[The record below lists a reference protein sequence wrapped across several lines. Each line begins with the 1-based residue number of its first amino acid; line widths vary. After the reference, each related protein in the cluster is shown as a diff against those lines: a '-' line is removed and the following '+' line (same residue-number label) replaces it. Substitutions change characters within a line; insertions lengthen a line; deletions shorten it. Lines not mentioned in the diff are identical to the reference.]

1 MKVLKFGGSSVR
13 DASRILRVAELI
25 EASLDDARPPAVVVS
40 ALGGITDDLK
50 ALPALALA
58 DVDEAYSHLARLEQR
73 HVDTLEALAPG
84 STDEQQRLNDA
95 FDRLRK
101 IAGGIH
107 LLQESSARTLDEV
120 ITYGELLS
128 APIVAAAL
136 RARGHRAEAYDT
148 RELVVTHHRFGGARA
163 LLEPTFARLRAALT
177 PSTDRSESPS
187 IPVISGFVARSDRGA
202 TTHLGRGGSDL
213 TAALVAAALEVDALE
228 IWTDVDGVLTAD
240 PRDVPEARSIRQ
252 MSFEELMELSHFG
265 AKVVYPPTVQ
275 PVRAAGIALSIH
287 STLEPDSP
295 GTRIVEQRS
304 EDVPGN
310 PVVGVAAID
319 HVSLLRLEGDGMI
332 GIPGT
337 AGRLFQA
344 LARKEI
350 SVILI
355 SQASSEH
362 SICFA
367 IDPQQSHRARQVV
380 DAEFE
385 LERRA
390 GVINPLIVEDDCAV
404 VAAVGAGMCSEPGI
418 AGRVFRVLGER
429 GINVRAIAQGSSERN
444 ISLVIDRSQKGRA
457 VRVVH
462 RAFFGELP
470 KRVRV
475 GLVGVGGVGS
485 ELLRQLGPGTHA
497 SRHLEVV
504 ATASSR
510 RAWCGELEGEWPT
523 DWRAFL
529 EEHGEDGDA
538 KALAAELIQLDGP
551 RLFID
556 CSASDDVAELY
567 PELLAAGIGVVAAN
581 KKGFADRSEKSAALF
596 TADGIY
602 LEATVGAGL
611 PVLSTL
617 RDLVTTGD
625 EVKTIDGVLSGTLAF
640 VLDRLL
646 AGETLSAAVREAHQA
661 GYTEPDPRE
670 DLSGQDVARKLL
682 ILARGAGF
690 GLEPGDLHVEPLV
703 DVSGEASV
711 EEFLRG
717 LADLDEE
724 FRQKVEA
731 ARDRDEKLCYLARFD
746 GERATVGLQ
755 SIAGDHPAF
764 ALSGT
769 DNLIAFATQRYDA
782 TPLVVRGPGAGTA
795 VTAAGVLG
803 DALRAAREMRR
814 SPPKPMRRR
823 GVS

>member
-13 DASRILRVAELI
+13 DAERIRRVAELI
-25 EASLDDARPPAVVVS
+25 EAKLGGESAPAVVVS
-40 ALGGITDDLK
+40 ALGGVTDDLK
-50 ALPALALA
+50 ALSALALD
-58 DVDEAYSHLARLEQR
+58 DVDGAHRELARLEQR

-84 STDEQQRLNDA
+84 SSEELERLHDA

-107 LLQESSARTLDEV
+107 LIQETSERTLDEV

-136 RARGHRAEAYDT
+136 RARGHRSVAFDT
-148 RELVVTHHRFGGARA
+148 RELIVTHHKFGGARA
-163 LLEPTFARLRAALT
+163 QLEPTFERLRAALAT
-177 PSTDRSESPS
+177 RDDDS
-187 IPVISGFVARSDRGA
+187 IPIISGFVARSDRGA

-213 TAALVAAALEVDALE
+213 TAALVAAALEAKALE

-240 PRDVPEARSIRQ
+240 PRDVPEARPIRQ

-295 GTRIVEQRS
+295 GTHIVEARS
-304 EDVPGN
+304 DDAPGN
-310 PVVGVAAID
+310 PVVGIAAID

-344 LARKEI
+344 LAREEI

-367 IDPQQSHRARQVV
+367 IDPRQSRRAQQVV

-444 ISLVIDRSQKGRA
+444 ISLVVDRAEKGRA

-470 KRVRV
+470 DRVRV
-475 GLVGVGGVGS
+475 GLVGIGGVGS
-485 ELLRQLGPGTHA
+485 DLLEQLQPHTHA
-497 SRHLEVV
+497 AEHLEIV
-504 ATASSR
+504 AAASSSR
-510 RAWCGELEGEWPT
+510 SWSGELEGDWPT

-529 EEHGEDGDA
+529 DQHGGSGDA
-538 KALAAELIQLDGP
+538 KSLAAALVQLDGP

-556 CSASDDVAELY
+556 CSAAGDVPDLY
-567 PELLAAGIGVVAAN
+567 PELLAAGVGVVAAN
-581 KKGFADRSEKSAALF
+581 KLGFAETSDKSAALF
-596 TADGIY
+596 AADGIY
-602 LEATVGAGL
+602 FEATVGAGL

-617 RDLVTTGD
+617 KDLVATGD
-625 EVKTIDGVLSGTLAF
+625 RVVAIDGVLSGTLAF
-640 VLDRLL
+640 VLDRLQS
-646 AGETLSAAVREAHQA
+646 GETLSASVREAHRA

-670 DLSGQDVARKLL
+670 DLAGQDVARKIL
-682 ILARGAGF
+682 ILARRAGF
-690 GLEPGDLHVEPLV
+690 ELEPDDIEVEPLV
-703 DVSGEASV
+703 DVSGDASV
-711 EEFLRG
+711 DEFLNG
-717 LADLDEE
+717 LERLDGPFAQRVAE
-724 FRQKVEA
+724 
-731 ARDRDEKLCYLARFD
+731 ARDRGEKLCYLARFD
-746 GERATVGLQ
+746 GQRATVGLQ
-755 SIAGDHPAF
+755 SIDARHPAF

-769 DNLIAFATQRYDA
+769 DNLIAFTTGRYDA

-823 GVS
+823 GLS